1 MTKQKINIIDFE
13 TLYNILNEIK
23 SNLSFNIFNYRKE
36 NDFIRD
42 LDNNNK
48 DLNNSVI
55 IVKSQSK
62 KLLDH
67 IKVDKRKIIYFES
80 LPLSL
85 TKLVEKINILLI
97 QQRYDYQS
105 KINIKN
111 YILDLNSRTIVN
123 NNKYLKLTEKEID
136 IILFLN
142 DSKKPEKTNVLQS
155 KVWGY
160 SQELETHTV
169 ETHIYRLR
177 KKIRDSFNDENFILS
192 LDDGYSM
199 KWRKKIS

>member
-36 NDFIRD
+36 NDFIKD

-48 DLNNSVI
+48 DLSNSVI

-97 QQRYDYQS
+97 QQRYNYQS

-111 YILDLNSRTIVN
+111 YILDLNSRRIVN
-123 NNKYLKLTEKEID
+123 NNKHLKLTEKEID

-142 DSKKPEKTNVLQS
+142 DSKKPEKINVLQN

-160 SQELETHTV
+160 SQKLETHTV

-192 LDDGYSM
+192 LDDGYSI
-199 KWRKKIS
+199 K

>member
-1 MTKQKINIIDFE
+1 MTKQNINIVDFE

-23 SNLSFNIFNYRKE
+23 SNLSFDIFNYKKE
-36 NDFIRD
+36 NDFIKD

-48 DLNNSVI
+48 DLSNSVI

-111 YILDLNSRTIVN
+111 YILDLNSRTIIN
-123 NNKYLKLTEKEID
+123 HNQHLKLTEKEID

-160 SQELETHTV
+160 SQKLETHTV

-192 LDDGYSM
+192 LDDGYSI
-199 KWRKKIS
+199 K

>member
-192 LDDGYSM
+192 LDDVYSI
-199 KWRKKIS
+199 K

>member
-1 MTKQKINIIDFE
+1 MAKQNINIIDFE
-13 TLYNILNEIK
+13 TLYNILYEIK
-23 SNLSFNIFNYRKE
+23 SNLSFDIFNYGKE
-36 NDFIRD
+36 NDFIKD
-42 LDNNNK
+42 LNNNNK
-48 DLNNSVI
+48 DLSNSVI

-85 TKLVEKINILLI
+85 IKLVEKINILLI

-199 KWRKKIS
+199 K

>member
-1 MTKQKINIIDFE
+1 MSKQNINIVDFE
-13 TLYNILNEIK
+13 TLYNILYEIK
-23 SNLSFNIFNYRKE
+23 SDLSFDIFNYRKE
-36 NDFIRD
+36 NEFIKD

-48 DLNNSVI
+48 DLSNSII

-67 IKVDKRKIIYFES
+67 IKVDKRKIIYFEN
-80 LPLSL
+80 LPLSI

-97 QQRYDYQS
+97 QQRYNYQS

-123 NNKYLKLTEKEID
+123 NNKNLKLTEKEID

-199 KWRKKIS
+199 K

>member
-36 NDFIRD
+36 NDFIKD

-48 DLNNSVI
+48 DLSNSVI

-80 LPLSL
+80 LPLSI

-97 QQRYDYQS
+97 QQRYNYQS

-123 NNKYLKLTEKEID
+123 NNKHLKLTEKEID

-142 DSKKPEKTNVLQS
+142 DSKKPEKINVLQN

-160 SQELETHTV
+160 SQKLETHTV

-192 LDDGYSM
+192 LDDGYSI
-199 KWRKKIS
+199 K

>member
-199 KWRKKIS
+199 K

>member
-36 NDFIRD
+36 NDFIKD

-62 KLLDH
+62 KLLYH

-123 NNKYLKLTEKEID
+123 NNKHLKLTEKEID

-192 LDDGYSM
+192 LDDGYSI
-199 KWRKKIS
+199 K

>member
-1 MTKQKINIIDFE
+1 MIKQKINIIDFE

-48 DLNNSVI
+48 DLSNSVI

-192 LDDGYSM
+192 LDDGYSI
-199 KWRKKIS
+199 K

>member
-1 MTKQKINIIDFE
+1 MTKQNINIVDFE
-13 TLYNILNEIK
+13 TLYNILHEIK
-23 SNLSFNIFNYRKE
+23 SNLSFDIFNYRKE
-36 NDFIRD
+36 NDFLED

-48 DLNNSVI
+48 DLSNSVI

-97 QQRYDYQS
+97 QQRYNYQS

-123 NNKYLKLTEKEID
+123 NNKHLKLTEKEID

-192 LDDGYSM
+192 LDDGYSI
-199 KWRKKIS
+199 K

>member
-1 MTKQKINIIDFE
+1 MVKQNINIINFG
-13 TLYNILNEIK
+13 TLFNVLNEVK
-23 SNLSFNIFNYRKE
+23 DNFTFNIFNYKNE
-36 NDFIRD
+36 DEFIID
-42 LDNNNK
+42 LKNNK
-48 DLNNSVI
+48 DITNSI
-55 IVKSQSK
+55 IVVKSKSDILHKHSK
-62 KLLDH
+62 IDE
-67 IKVDKRKIIYFES
+67 RKIFIVDN
-80 LPLSL
+80 LPVEIN
-85 TKLVEKINILLI
+85 KFIEKINILLI
-97 QQRYDYQS
+97 RQRYDYQS

-192 LDDGYSM
+192 LDDGYSI
-199 KWRKKIS
+199 K

>member
-36 NDFIRD
+36 NDFIKD

-48 DLNNSVI
+48 DLNNSLI

-192 LDDGYSM
+192 LDDGYSI
-199 KWRKKIS
+199 K

>member
-1 MTKQKINIIDFE
+1 MTKQNINIVDFE
-13 TLYNILNEIK
+13 TLYNILHEIK
-23 SNLSFNIFNYRKE
+23 SNLSFDIFNYRKE
-36 NDFIRD
+36 NDFLED

-48 DLNNSVI
+48 DLSNSVI
-55 IVKSQSK
+55 IVKSLSK

-67 IKVDKRKIIYFES
+67 IKIDKRKIIYFES

-97 QQRYDYQS
+97 QQRYNYQS

-123 NNKYLKLTEKEID
+123 NNKHLKLTEKEID

-142 DSKKPEKTNVLQS
+142 DSKKPEKINVLQN

-160 SQELETHTV
+160 SQKLETHTV

-192 LDDGYSM
+192 LDDGYSI
-199 KWRKKIS
+199 K

>member
-1 MTKQKINIIDFE
+1 MTKQNINIVDFE
-13 TLYNILNEIK
+13 TLYNILHEIK
-23 SNLSFNIFNYRKE
+23 SNLSFDIFNYRKE
-36 NDFIRD
+36 NDFLED

-48 DLNNSVI
+48 DLSNSVI
-55 IVKSQSK
+55 IVKSLSK

-67 IKVDKRKIIYFES
+67 IKIDKRKIIYFES

-97 QQRYDYQS
+97 QQRYNYQS

-123 NNKYLKLTEKEID
+123 NNKHLKLTEKEID

-142 DSKKPEKTNVLQS
+142 DSKKPEKTNVLQN

-192 LDDGYSM
+192 LDDGYSI
-199 KWRKKIS
+199 K

>member
-1 MTKQKINIIDFE
+1 MIKQKINIIDFE

-36 NDFIRD
+36 NDFIKD

-192 LDDGYSM
+192 LDDGYSI
-199 KWRKKIS
+199 K

>member
-1 MTKQKINIIDFE
+1 MIKQKINIIDFE

-23 SNLSFNIFNYRKE
+23 SNLSFNIYNYRKE
-36 NDFIRD
+36 NDFIMD

-85 TKLVEKINILLI
+85 IKLVEKINILLI

-111 YILDLNSRTIVN
+111 YILDLNSRTIIN
-123 NNKYLKLTEKEID
+123 HNKHLKLTEKEID

-192 LDDGYSM
+192 LDDGYSI
-199 KWRKKIS
+199 K

>member
-1 MTKQKINIIDFE
+1 MAKQNISIVDFE
-13 TLYNILNEIK
+13 TLYNILHEIK
-23 SNLSFNIFNYRKE
+23 SNLSFDIFNYKKE
-36 NDFIRD
+36 NDFIKD

-48 DLNNSVI
+48 DLSNSVI

-67 IKVDKRKIIYFES
+67 IKLDKRKIIYFES
-80 LPLSL
+80 LPISL
-85 TKLVEKINILLI
+85 IKLVEKINILLI

-111 YILDLNSRTIVN
+111 YILDLNSRTIIN
-123 NNKYLKLTEKEID
+123 HNKHLKLTEKEID

-192 LDDGYSM
+192 LDDGYSI
-199 KWRKKIS
+199 K

>member
-36 NDFIRD
+36 NDFIKD

-111 YILDLNSRTIVN
+111 YILDLNSRTIIN
-123 NNKYLKLTEKEID
+123 HNKHLKLTEKEID

-192 LDDGYSM
+192 LDDGYSI
-199 KWRKKIS
+199 K

>member
-192 LDDGYSM
+192 LDDGYSI
-199 KWRKKIS
+199 K

>member
-36 NDFIRD
+36 NDFIKD

-48 DLNNSVI
+48 DLSNSVI

-67 IKVDKRKIIYFES
+67 IKLDKRKIIYFES
-80 LPLSL
+80 LPISL
-85 TKLVEKINILLI
+85 IKLVEKINILLI

-111 YILDLNSRTIVN
+111 YILDLNSRTIIN
-123 NNKYLKLTEKEID
+123 HNKHLKLTEKEID

-199 KWRKKIS
+199 K

>member
-1 MTKQKINIIDFE
+1 MTKQNINIIDFE
-13 TLYNILNEIK
+13 TLYNILYEIK
-23 SNLSFNIFNYRKE
+23 SNLSFDIFNYKKE
-36 NDFIRD
+36 NDFIKD

-48 DLNNSVI
+48 DLSNSVI

-67 IKVDKRKIIYFES
+67 TKVDKRKIIYFES

-85 TKLVEKINILLI
+85 IKLVEKINILLI

-111 YILDLNSRTIVN
+111 YILDLNSRTIIN
-123 NNKYLKLTEKEID
+123 HNKHLKLTEKEID

-192 LDDGYSM
+192 LDDGYSI
-199 KWRKKIS
+199 K

>member
-1 MTKQKINIIDFE
+1 M
-13 TLYNILNEIK
+13 
-23 SNLSFNIFNYRKE
+23 
-36 NDFIRD
+36 D

-192 LDDGYSM
+192 LDDGYSI
-199 KWRKKIS
+199 K

>member
-155 KVWGY
+155 KGWGY

-192 LDDGYSM
+192 LDDGYSI
-199 KWRKKIS
+199 K

>member
-1 MTKQKINIIDFE
+1 MTKQNINIVDFE
-13 TLYNILNEIK
+13 TLYNILHEIK
-23 SNLSFNIFNYRKE
+23 SNLSFDIFNYRKE
-36 NDFIRD
+36 NDFLED

-48 DLNNSVI
+48 DLSNSVI

-97 QQRYDYQS
+97 QQRYNYQS

-123 NNKYLKLTEKEID
+123 NDKNLKLTEKEID

-142 DSKKPEKTNVLQS
+142 DSKKPEKINVLQN

-160 SQELETHTV
+160 SQKLETHTV

-192 LDDGYSM
+192 LDDGYSI
-199 KWRKKIS
+199 K

>member
-36 NDFIRD
+36 NDFIKD

-111 YILDLNSRTIVN
+111 YILDLNSRTMVN

-192 LDDGYSM
+192 LDDGYSI
-199 KWRKKIS
+199 K

>member
-111 YILDLNSRTIVN
+111 YILDLNSRTIIN
-123 NNKYLKLTEKEID
+123 HNKHLKLTEKEID

-192 LDDGYSM
+192 LDDGYSI
-199 KWRKKIS
+199 K

>member
-97 QQRYDYQS
+97 QQRYNYQS

-192 LDDGYSM
+192 LDDGYSI
-199 KWRKKIS
+199 K

>member
-36 NDFIRD
+36 NDFIKD

-48 DLNNSVI
+48 DLINSVI

-192 LDDGYSM
+192 LDDGYSI
-199 KWRKKIS
+199 K

>member
-1 MTKQKINIIDFE
+1 MTKQNINIIDFE
-13 TLYNILNEIK
+13 TLYNILYEIK
-23 SNLSFNIFNYRKE
+23 SNLSFDIFNYRKE
-36 NDFIRD
+36 NDFVKD

-48 DLNNSVI
+48 DLSNSVI

-67 IKVDKRKIIYFES
+67 TKVDKRKIIYFES

-85 TKLVEKINILLI
+85 IKLVEKINILLI

-111 YILDLNSRTIVN
+111 YILDLNSRTIIN
-123 NNKYLKLTEKEID
+123 HNKHLKLTEKEID

-192 LDDGYSM
+192 LDDGYSI
-199 KWRKKIS
+199 K

>member
-36 NDFIRD
+36 NDFIKD

-123 NNKYLKLTEKEID
+123 NNKHLKLTEKEID

-192 LDDGYSM
+192 LDDGYSI
-199 KWRKKIS
+199 K

>member
-111 YILDLNSRTIVN
+111 YILDLNSRTIIN
-123 NNKYLKLTEKEID
+123 HNKHLKLTEKEID

-142 DSKKPEKTNVLQS
+142 DSKKPEKINVLQS

-192 LDDGYSM
+192 LDDGYSI
-199 KWRKKIS
+199 K

>member
-36 NDFIRD
+36 NDFIKD

-192 LDDGYSM
+192 LDDGYLI
-199 KWRKKIS
+199 K

>member
-36 NDFIRD
+36 NDFIKD

-48 DLNNSVI
+48 DLNNSLI

-111 YILDLNSRTIVN
+111 YILNLNSRTIVN
-123 NNKYLKLTEKEID
+123 NNKYLKLTEKEIE

-192 LDDGYSM
+192 LDDGYSI
-199 KWRKKIS
+199 K

>member
-1 MTKQKINIIDFE
+1 MTKQNINIVDFE
-13 TLYNILNEIK
+13 TLYNILHEIK
-23 SNLSFNIFNYRKE
+23 SNLSFDIFNYRKE
-36 NDFIRD
+36 NDFLED

-48 DLNNSVI
+48 DLSNSVI
-55 IVKSQSK
+55 IVKSLSK

-67 IKVDKRKIIYFES
+67 IKIDKRKIIYFES

-97 QQRYDYQS
+97 QQRYNYQS

-123 NNKYLKLTEKEID
+123 NNKHLKLTEKEID

-142 DSKKPEKTNVLQS
+142 DSKKPEKTNVLQN

-160 SQELETHTV
+160 SQKLETHTV

-192 LDDGYSM
+192 LDDGYSI
-199 KWRKKIS
+199 K

>member
-1 MTKQKINIIDFE
+1 MIKQKINIIDFE

-36 NDFIRD
+36 NDFIKD

-48 DLNNSVI
+48 DLINSVI

-67 IKVDKRKIIYFES
+67 TKVDKRKIIYFES

-142 DSKKPEKTNVLQS
+142 DSKKPEKYSS
-155 KVWGY
+155 KALITLDGV
-160 SQELETHTV
+160 S
-169 ETHIYRLR
+169 I
-177 KKIRDSFNDENFILS
+177 KPS
-192 LDDGYSM
+192 LVGSSPAHL
-199 KWRKKIS
+199 ISVFTASSASSREGFSSG

>member
-123 NNKYLKLTEKEID
+123 NNKNLKLTEKEID

-160 SQELETHTV
+160 SQKLETHTV

-192 LDDGYSM
+192 LDDGYSI
-199 KWRKKIS
+199 K

>member
-1 MTKQKINIIDFE
+1 MTKQNINIVDFE
-13 TLYNILNEIK
+13 TLYNILHEIK
-23 SNLSFNIFNYRKE
+23 SNLSFDIFNYRKE

-142 DSKKPEKTNVLQS
+142 DSKKPEKINVLQS

-192 LDDGYSM
+192 LDDGYSI
-199 KWRKKIS
+199 K

>member
-1 MTKQKINIIDFE
+1 MIKQKINIIDFE

-23 SNLSFNIFNYRKE
+23 SNLSFNIYNYRKE
-36 NDFIRD
+36 NDFIMD

-111 YILDLNSRTIVN
+111 YILDLNSRTIIN
-123 NNKYLKLTEKEID
+123 HNQHLKLTEKEID

-199 KWRKKIS
+199 K